1 MAVTGGL
8 TIGVDA
14 TTWWN
19 KRGFG
24 RFTRGQLGAMLA
36 EPRGHKF
43 VLFVDQDP
51 VEEMLRPHIEVV
63 RVGTSAT
70 VTEAAVAD
78 GSRSVR
84 DILAFRRATTR
95 KPMDIF
101 WFPAVY
107 SWYPVDGRVPT
118 VVTFHDAIAERF
130 TGLVLP
136 QLRGRLFW
144 NLKVW
149 LAKRSARH
157 IATVSRA
164 ARDEIVRYLGIRKD
178 KISTILEAAD
188 DRFKPVKGE
197 EEQRSA
203 RQQLGLPAGR
213 RLILYVGG
221 LAPHKNLAGLI
232 RGFAM
237 ATANVPVMQ
246 DVDLVLAGDPKG
258 DGFHSNVE
266 ELHALTKASGLEGR
280 VHFPGFVPDSLLP
293 ALYSDALVVAM
304 PAFSEGFGLPAA
316 EAIACG
322 TPVIATA
329 GGAVAEVVGKAG
341 LFFDPRDANDIARV
355 IEEVA
360 AEARTL
366 ERLRDECLPRAAEL
380 SWSHSGAQML
390 NLLESCARRGS

>member
-19 KRGFG
+19 RRGFG

-36 EPRGHKF
+36 KPRAHRF
-43 VLFVDQDP
+43 VLFVDQNP
-51 VEEMLRPHIEVV
+51 AEEMLRPHVEVV
-63 RVGTSAT
+63 RVRASAA
-70 VTEAAVAD
+70 VTEAAVAE

-84 DILAFRRATTR
+84 DVLAFREATAA
-95 KPMDIF
+95 PAMDVF

-107 SWYPVDGRVPT
+107 SWYPIGRSVPT

-136 QLRGRLFW
+136 RLRGRLFW

-149 LAKRSARH
+149 LAKRSARC
-157 IATVSRA
+157 IATVSNA
-164 ARDEIVRYLGIRKD
+164 ARDEIVRYLRIPAD
-178 KISTILEAAD
+178 KITVIHESAD
-188 DRFKPVKGE
+188 DRFKPIRDE
-197 EEQRSA
+197 AERRAA
-203 RQQLGLPAGR
+203 RQQLGLPLGR

-232 RGFAM
+232 EGFAK
-237 ATANVPVMQ
+237 AVAA
-246 DVDLVLAGDPKG
+246 DEGLKDIDLVLAGDPKG
-258 DGFHSNVE
+258 DGFHSNVD
-266 ELHALTKASGLEGR
+266 ELHALVDARQLCDR
-280 VHFPGFVPDSLLP
+280 VHFPGFVPEALLP

-329 GGAVAEVVGKAG
+329 GGAVAEVVRDAG
-341 LFFDPRDANDIARV
+341 LYFDPNDTGDIAKV
-355 IEEVA
+355 IR
-360 AEARTL
+360 EAVGETETL
-366 ERLRDECLPRAAEL
+366 QRLEAECLPRAAEL
-380 SWSHSGAQML
+380 SWSRSAAKML
-390 NLLESCARRGS
+390 NLLEACAASRR

>member
-1 MAVTGGL
+1 MAVGGL

-36 EPRGHKF
+36 EPRDHRF

-51 VEEMLRPHIEVV
+51 VAEMIRPNVKVV
-63 RVGTSAT
+63 RVRTSET
-70 VTEAAVAD
+70 VTDSAVAD
-78 GSRSVR
+78 GSRSIC
-84 DILAFRRATTR
+84 DLLAFRRAASR
-95 KPMDIF
+95 RPLDVF

-107 SWYPVDGRVPT
+107 SWYPVSTRIPSI
-118 VVTFHDAIAERF
+118 VTFHDAIAEHF
-130 TGLVLP
+130 TKLVLP
-136 QLRGRLFW
+136 DLRGRLFW

-157 IATVSRA
+157 IATVSEA
-164 ARDEIVRYLGIRKD
+164 ARGEIVQYLGIPQE
-178 KISTILEAAD
+178 KISVILEAAD
-188 DRFKPVKGE
+188 GRFQPVESTE
-197 EEQRSA
+197 ERAAA
-203 RQQLGLPAGR
+203 RRGLGLPLDR

-232 RGFAM
+232 KGYAEALQDGRLG
-237 ATANVPVMQ
+237 

-266 ELHALTKASGLEGR
+266 ELHALIADRGLSGR
-280 VHFPGFVPDSLLP
+280 VHFPGFVPDAVLP
-293 ALYSDALVVAM
+293 ALYSDAMVVAM

-322 TPVIATA
+322 TPVVATG
-329 GGAVAEVVGKAG
+329 GGAVAEVVGRAG
-341 LFFDPRDANDIARV
+341 LFFDPNNTHEIAKV
-355 IEEVA
+355 IGEVA
-360 AEARTL
+360 GEPSTL
-366 ERLRDECLPRAAEL
+366 ERLRAECRPRAAEL
-380 SWSHSGAQML
+380 SWSRSASAML
-390 NLLESCARRGS
+390 DLLEAHARRRP

>member
-24 RFTRGQLGAMLA
+24 RFTRGQLGAMLD
-36 EPRGHKF
+36 ESRDHRF

-51 VEEMLRPHIEVV
+51 VEQMLRPHVEIV
-63 RVGTSAT
+63 RVQTSTT
-70 VTEAAVAD
+70 VTDSAVAD
-78 GSRSVR
+78 GSRNIIDVLS
-84 DILAFRRATTR
+84 FRRATFGR
-95 KPMDIF
+95 SMNVF

-107 SWYPVDGRVPT
+107 SWYPINGTIPS

-136 QLRGRLFW
+136 RLRGRLFW

-149 LAKRSARH
+149 LAKRSATR
-157 IATVSRA
+157 IATVSHA
-164 ARDEIVRYLGIRKD
+164 ARDEIVRYLGIPAD
-178 KISTILEAAD
+178 KISVILEAAD
-188 DRFKPVKGE
+188 ARFKRVEDEG
-197 EEQRSA
+197 QRKRA
-203 RQQLGLPAGR
+203 REQLGLSPDR
-213 RLILYVGG
+213 RLIVYVGG

-232 RGFAM
+232 RGFAAAVVSEPAM
-237 ATANVPVMQ
+237 A

-258 DGFHSNVE
+258 DGFHSNVG
-266 ELHALTKASGLEGR
+266 ELHAIARGAAVENR
-280 VHFPGFVPDSLLP
+280 VHFPGFVPESVLP
-293 ALYSDALVVAM
+293 SLYSDALVVAM

-341 LFFDPRDANDIARV
+341 LFFDPQDPNDIARV
-355 IEEVA
+355 ICTVA
-360 AEARTL
+360 SNGATL
-366 ERLRDECLPRAAEL
+366 DRLRAECLPRSAEL
-380 SWSHSGAQML
+380 SWRRSGAHML
-390 NLLESCARRGS
+390 DLLESCAMRRA

>member
-1 MAVTGGL
+1 MSGGL

-19 KRGFG
+19 QRGFG

-36 EPRGHKF
+36 EPRKHRF
-43 VLFVDQDP
+43 VLFVDREP
-51 VEEMLRPHIEVV
+51 AEEMLRPHIEVV

-78 GSRSVR
+78 GNRSIGDV
-84 DILAFRRATTR
+84 LAFSRAASSR
-95 KPMDIF
+95 PLDIM

-107 SWYPVDGRVPT
+107 SWFPLRPGIPAI
-118 VVTFHDAIAERF
+118 VTFHDAIAEHF
-130 TGLVLP
+130 TKLVLP
-136 QLRGRLFW
+136 NFRGRVLW

-157 IATVSRA
+157 IATVSEA
-164 ARDEIVRYLGIRKD
+164 AREEIVRYLRIPAE
-178 KISTILEAAD
+178 KISVILEAAD
-188 DRFKPVKGE
+188 ARFAPVTGAAE
-197 EEQRSA
+197 RRAA
-203 RQQLGLPAGR
+203 REQLGLPVNK

-232 RGFAM
+232 EGY
-237 ATANVPVMQ
+237 ANAGLR

-266 ELHALTKASGLEGR
+266 ELHALVKARGLEGR
-280 VHFPGFVPDSLLP
+280 VHFPGFVPDAILP
-293 ALYSDALVVAM
+293 ALYSDALAVAM

-322 TPVIATA
+322 TPVIATR

-341 LFFDPRDANDIARV
+341 LFFDPRDSDDIGRV
-355 IEEVA
+355 IAEVA
-360 AEARTL
+360 GDASVH
-366 ERLRDECLPRAAEL
+366 ERLKAECLPRSAEL
-380 SWSHSGAQML
+380 SWASSGAHML
-390 NLLESCARRGS
+390 DLIEAHARRRR